1 MQPVY
6 LEYMGNTV
14 ALPLGETLLGRH
26 NDCIFR
32 FNDPA
37 VSRRHARLVRREHE
51 VFIEDLGSANGT
63 LLNGRAIAAPIRLVH
78 GDVISIGGR
87 NIKIYFSDPL
97 SEESTVRVAIL
108 AKAAAVRRS
117 EPRIGSRT
125 MEMPAAVPPPLSAN
139 ERCPR
144 CAAVV
149 RAEDEICGNCHYRW
163 GTAPLSAASSLNRRR
178 HERYSAEVR
187 VDYASDNHQF
197 EATTLDISENGIF
210 VCSQLIEPVGTH
222 CRLTLFVG
230 GMGLFLGGVVRR
242 ISDPQTT
249 HPELTGIG
257 IELTEVGAQERTALT
272 AFLAEI
278 AAKDE

>member
-14 ALPLGETLLGRH
+14 ALPLGETMLGRN

-108 AKAAAVRRS
+108 AKQAAVRRS
-117 EPRIGSRT
+117 EPRMGSRT
-125 MEMPAAVPPPLSAN
+125 TEMPAVVPPPLTAN

-144 CAAVV
+144 CSAVV
-149 RAEDEICGNCHYRW
+149 RAEDEMCGNCHYRW
-163 GTAPLSAASSLNRRR
+163 GKEPLSAASSLNRRHR
-178 HERYSAEVR
+178 ERYSAEVR
-187 VDYASDNHQF
+187 VDYASDRHQF
-197 EATTLDISENGIF
+197 EATTLDISENGMF
-210 VCSQLIEPVGTH
+210 LCSQAIDPIGTP
-222 CRLTLFVG
+222 CRLTVFIG
-230 GMGLFLGGVVRR
+230 GVGLFLGGVVRR
-242 ISDPQTT
+242 ISDPKTT
-249 HPELTGIG
+249 HPELAGIG
-257 IELTEVGAQERTALT
+257 IELTEVGVQERAALV
-272 AFLAEI
+272 AFLSET